1 MYVCSGNSVNWLKI
15 VALVGVGLW
24 TVPLVW
30 YYKYYKKGN
39 QQ

>member
-24 TVPLVW
+24 FTFRTKFVQVR
-30 YYKYYKKGN
+30 Y
-39 QQ
+39 